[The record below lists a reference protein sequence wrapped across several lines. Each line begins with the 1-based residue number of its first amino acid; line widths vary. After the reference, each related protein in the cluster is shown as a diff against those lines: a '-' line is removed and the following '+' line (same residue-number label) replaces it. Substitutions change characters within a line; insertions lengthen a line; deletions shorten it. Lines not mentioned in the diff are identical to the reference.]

1 MSQSVN
7 TLQPIEAE
15 AETEFDPFA
24 AATEAQARTFD
35 LFGLVEISAWA
46 CHLEKGQGKIPF
58 DPQNPNHKRMTAID
72 VFIQPL
78 PEIDVKYPKSLECNW
93 LAEYNTWV
101 KITLPSIK
109 DAFQRSTGQELGSVR
124 QINGMY
130 ARVARVDSLDK
141 KYGKKDDAGNLTGEM
156 VTPKTFKFIEFYAD
170 EDACR
175 AAYVAA
181 GGQPMQGSSSA
192 VAPSQEQS
200 DKNAAMAFLPV
211 IVKNALNGKGLKI
224 SDDWKAAVNTALA
237 QFPMVAKHFTAD
249 APEVENYA
257 LPLLKA

>member
-1 MSQSVN
+1 MSIN
-7 TLQPIEAE
+7 QPLPIATDT
-15 AETEFDPFA
+15 AEFDPFE

-78 PEIDVKYPKSLECNW
+78 PEIDVKYPKTLECHW
-93 LAEYNTWV
+93 LAEYNTWA

-109 DAFQRSTGQELGSVR
+109 DAYQRATGQELGSVR

-130 ARVARVDSLDK
+130 ARVARVDSFDK
-141 KYGKKDDAGNLTGEM
+141 KYEKKDTAGNGTGEM
-156 VTPKTFKFIEFYAD
+156 VTPKTFKFVEFYAD
-170 EDACR
+170 ENACR
-175 AAYVAA
+175 AAYIAA

-249 APEVENYA
+249 APEVANYA
-257 LPLLKA
+257 LPLLEA

>member
-1 MSQSVN
+1 MSVN
-7 TLQPIEAE
+7 TLEPIV
-15 AETEFDPFA
+15 TEDGFDPFA
-24 AATEAQARTFD
+24 AATEAQVRTFD
-35 LFGLVEISAWA
+35 LFGMVEISAWA
-46 CHLEKGQGKIPF
+46 CHLQTGQGKIPF
-58 DPQNPNHKRMTAID
+58 DPANPNHKRMTAID
-72 VFIQPL
+72 VFIQTL

-93 LAEYNTWV
+93 LAEYNTWA

-109 DAFQRSTGQELGSVR
+109 EAYQNSTGQELGSVK

-141 KYGKKDDAGNLTGEM
+141 KYSKKDANGNDTGEM
-156 VTPKTFKFIEFYAD
+156 VTPKTFKFIEFYAN
-170 EDACR
+170 EDQCR
-175 AAYVAA
+175 AAYTAA
-181 GGQPMQGSSSA
+181 GGKPMQGSSSA

-249 APEVENYA
+249 APEVANYA
-257 LPLLKA
+257 LPLLEA

>member
-1 MSQSVN
+1 MTTVN
-7 TLQPIEAE
+7 QPLPIEAD
-15 AETEFDPFA
+15 ATEFDAFD
-24 AATEAQARTFD
+24 AATNAQVRTFD
-35 LFGLVEISAWA
+35 LFGMVEINAWN
-46 CHLEKGQGKIPF
+46 CSFEKGTKGPIPF
-58 DPQNPNHKRMTAID
+58 DPENPNHKRFTAID

-78 PEIDVKYPKSLECNW
+78 PEIDVRYPKSLECHW
-93 LAEYNTWV
+93 TAESYTWT
-101 KITLPSIK
+101 KITKPSIFE
-109 DAFQRSTGQELGSVR
+109 AFERFSGHEIGSVKE
-124 QINGMY
+124 INGLY

-141 KYGKKDDAGNLTGEM
+141 KYEKKDSNGNLTGEM
-156 VTPKTFKFIEFYAD
+156 VTPKTFKFIEFYAN

-181 GGQPMQGSSSA
+181 GGQAMGASSA

-237 QFPMVAKHFTAD
+237 QYPMVVKHFNAES
-249 APEVENYA
+249 PEVATYA
-257 LPLLKA
+257 LPLLGA

>member
-1 MSQSVN
+1 MTVN
-7 TLQPIEAE
+7 QPLPIEAD
-15 AETEFDPFA
+15 ATEFDAFD
-24 AATEAQARTFD
+24 AATNAQVRTFD
-35 LFGLVEISAWA
+35 LFGMVEISAWA
-46 CHLEKGQGKIPF
+46 CHLEKGAGKIPF
-58 DPQNPNHKRMTAID
+58 DPGNPSHKRMTAID

-93 LAEYNTWV
+93 LAEYNTWA

-109 DAFQRSTGQELGSVR
+109 DAFQKSTGQELGSVK

-141 KYGKKDDAGNLTGEM
+141 KYPKKDNAGNLTDEM
-156 VTPKTFKFIEFYAD
+156 VTPKTFKFVEFYAD

-181 GGQPMQGSSSA
+181 GGQAMGASSA

-211 IVKNALNGKGLKI
+211 IVKNALNGKGLKK
-224 SDDWKAAVNTALA
+224 DNDWKTIVATTLV
-237 QFPMVAKHFTAD
+237 QFPMVMKHYSAES
-249 APEVENYA
+249 AEVETEAMKYLEA
-257 LPLLKA
+257 